1 MAIVTL
7 HGFQTVPGK
16 LASHMAASAEAN
28 THLTRLGL
36 RAATLQSLAGSDA
49 GTIATIVNYAD
60 NAAHAA
66 AIQTIGAD
74 EAWGEYWLR
83 VSGEGAAV
91 PVESS
96 IFQDLEPN
104 WQPSEDRPLGVIS
117 GVQWRAK
124 PGRMVDFAANVA
136 AAVPHIERLG
146 GAVRTMQCLM
156 GSHPLTVMVSTT
168 FADLGAYGA
177 YQDAV
182 AVDAGFQEFW
192 AGAMADPT
200 ADIVRTGL
208 YMNISPQ

>member
-1 MAIVTL
+1 MAVVTL
-7 HGFQTVPGK
+7 HGFETVPGQ
-16 LASHMAASAEAN
+16 LANHMAASAEAHG
-28 THLTRLGL
+28 HLTRLGIQ
-36 RAATLQSLAGSDA
+36 AATLQSVAGSDA
-49 GTIATIVNYAD
+49 GTIATIVNYAS

-83 VSGEGAAV
+83 VSAQGAAV

-96 IFQDLEPN
+96 ILQDMDPN
-104 WQPSEDRPLGVIS
+104 WQPSADRPLGVIS
-117 GVQWRAK
+117 GIQWRAK
-124 PGRMVDFAANVA
+124 PGRTMEFAAQVA
-136 AAVPHIERLG
+136 AAIPHIERLG

-156 GSHPLTVMVSTT
+156 GSHPMTVMVSTT

-182 AVDAGFQEFW
+182 ATDAGFQEFW
-192 AGAMADPT
+192 AGAMTDPT
-200 ADIVRTGL
+200 ADVVRTGL